1 MEATNGMLSN
11 RTSQTTKSFDE
22 IKKIVQQHT
31 KKTHSMLRQSGVPAQ
46 PVRSKTVFGK
56 DQ

>member
-1 MEATNGMLSN
+1 MLSN